1 MSITTSHS
9 LWLAPLCVALGI
21 ALAWLLYRNA
31 RSREGFMPRLA
42 LLMAGLRAAAIALLA
57 FFLLEPMVRM
67 TLREVRRP
75 VAVILHDG
83 SESLV
88 AEGDSA
94 AFKRDYM
101 NALRGLEEKLGE
113 GYEVRAFTYGDGVSE
128 GIDASQSDGFT
139 DMSSALREVY
149 DRFSG
154 PDLGLVV
161 LDGDGII
168 NRGRDPRFDAQR
180 LGVPVH
186 VVALGD
192 TTIRPDISIR
202 SLEHNRISFLGN
214 EFPLSVRVEA
224 HHLSGNR
231 TKLIVRHDGRE
242 VAAHELPIA
251 GDPFGAEV
259 PFLIKADRVGLQR
272 YTVSVQGVEGEHT
285 RANNAV
291 DFFIDVLD
299 GRQKILVLAAAPH
312 PDVAAIKESLAG
324 LEGYEVDVAYAADFK
339 GGLEDADLVV
349 MHQLPSAKKGMQSV
363 LQRAKEKGI
372 PMLFVLGSSSDLLA
386 FDALLTGVRVS
397 GMRPATTDAQAN
409 VSDAFALFTVEPD
422 LERAIERF
430 PPLQVPFAQYGA
442 SRGAEVLATQRV
454 GVVRTDAPLIAV
466 QQAQGGRSAV
476 VCGEG
481 LWRWR
486 LADQQFFGSHERFDR
501 LMHKMVQFLAL
512 KADKKRFRVEHAPLY
527 TTSDPVVINA
537 EVYNAAFEPVLD
549 AEVSIALTDSAGREY
564 PFAMRPAGE
573 GYRVDIGKLEAGPYK
588 WKGRA
593 AHKGEQQQ
601 AEGEFRVQALRIER
615 LSTVADHGL
624 MADIAAR
631 TGGSV
636 TGPAGLDSLGESLL
650 GSGVVPARSYL
661 DQRFTDLIAS
671 PWPFVIIVSL
681 LALEWFMRRR
691 SGAY

>member
-75 VAVILHDG
+75 VVVILHDG

-101 NALRGLEEKLGE
+101 NALRSLEEELGE
-113 GYEVRAFTYGDGVSE
+113 GYEVRAFTYGDGMRE
-128 GIDASQSDGFT
+128 GIDASQTDGFT

-186 VVALGD
+186 VIVLGD
-192 TTIRPDISIR
+192 TTVRPDISIR

-231 TKLIVRHDGRE
+231 TKLIIRHDGRE
-242 VAAHELPIA
+242 VGAHELSIG

-272 YTVSVQGVEGEHT
+272 YTVFVRGLEGEHT
-285 RANNAV
+285 LANNAV

-299 GRQKILVLAAAPH
+299 GRQKVLVLAAAPH

-324 LEGYEVDVAYAADFK
+324 LEGYEVEVAYAADFK

-349 MHQLPSAKKGMQSV
+349 MHQLPSAKLGVQSV

-372 PMLFVLGSSSDLLA
+372 PLLFVLGSSSDLVA
-386 FDALLTGVRVS
+386 FDALLAGVRVS

-409 VSDAFALFTVEPD
+409 VSDAFALFTIEPD

-430 PPLQVPFAQYGA
+430 PPLQVPFAQYSA

-454 GVVRTDAPLIAV
+454 GVVRTEAPLIAV

-501 LMHKMVQFLAL
+501 LMHRMVQFLAL

-549 AEVSIALTDSAGREY
+549 ADVSIALMDSAGREF
-564 PFAMRPAGE
+564 PFAMRPSGE

-636 TGPAGLDSLGESLL
+636 TGPAGVASLGESLL
-650 GSGVVPARSYL
+650 GSGIVPARSYL

-671 PWPFVIIVSL
+671 PWPFAIIVSL